1 MNMKLLL
8 FSLALSIATLTGCV
22 STVDGKHKAG
32 IPLASDSVESRY
44 NRSVPQAFQA
54 AKSVLAQNGVITV
67 ENIVGN
73 TLEAKVEKSTVW
85 VLVESLAP
93 NETRVVVQARGKVGT
108 DKALAIEMDKQI
120 AVRLATGNMGSAP
133 ARSR

>member
-1 MNMKLLL
+1 MKLLL
-8 FSLALSIATLTGCV
+8 LSLALSLAALTGCV

-44 NRSVPQAFQA
+44 NRSVAQAFQA
-54 AKSVLAQNGVITV
+54 AKAVLSQNGVITV

-93 NETRVVVQARGKVGT
+93 TETRVVVQARGKVGT

-120 AVRLATGNMGSAP
+120 AVRLATGNAAP
-133 ARSR
+133 APVRPR